1 MTLERVGL
9 IAVAIFAIA
18 FALFGQVKAAGPNE
32 AAMIAGGTIYN
43 GNASTVWT
51 TQGGRPVLCVFA
63 WGETKISCYDTTGS
77 ISSNR

>member
-9 IAVAIFAIA
+9 MTVAIFAIG
-18 FALFGQVKAAGPNE
+18 FGLFGQVKAAGPNE
-32 AAMIAGGTIYN
+32 PAMIAGGTIYN

-63 WGETKISCYDTTGS
+63 WGETKISCYDTAGS
-77 ISSNR
+77 ISSSK